1 MARRA
6 RDKQAPQGIRV
17 TPPPQGGTF
26 RPLGPRRLEQI
37 TQAAF
42 DILEKIGMADC
53 PDDVAT
59 LAVEQG
65 AKRRDDGRL
74 CFSKAMIDA
83 TLDRAMRRVNL
94 PGFTEDFGLTIGGGH
109 VHIGTGG
116 AAVEVPDEAGGFRP
130 AQLADLYQLMQ
141 VVGRA
146 ENIHYGVRPIV
157 ARDMDTPWDLD
168 ANTAFACLKACA
180 KPIGISFDNSLH
192 VPRITQM
199 FDMALG
205 GEGLFR
211 QQPFCMGVI
220 VHAVSP
226 LRFAPEGVEIMK
238 AAIDAGMPLQ
248 ICTAAQAG
256 ATSPVTLAGALA
268 QGLAE
273 ALAGL
278 IIANVLSPGFPTILA
293 FMPFISDLRTGAM
306 TGGSGEAAVA
316 NAAAAQLLL
325 NLDVPS
331 TVSAGMT
338 DAKVP
343 DAQAGYEKGYTV
355 ALAAQAGADMI
366 NLSVGMLGSLM
377 VASPEALVI
386 DDDMC
391 AAILRSVRGVELTDD
406 ALDLELIEA
415 VASGPGH
422 YLGEAQTLAR
432 MRTEYVYPTLADR
445 QSVQE
450 WQDAG
455 RPSLIDRA
463 QERVRALTAQ
473 PPTHLPKEREAAI
486 RAAFDIKLPK
496 DLS

>member
-1 MARRA
+1 
-6 RDKQAPQGIRV
+6 
-17 TPPPQGGTF
+17 F
-26 RPLGPRRLEQI
+26 S
-37 TQAAF
+37 
-42 DILEKIGMADC
+42 ILEKIGMADC
-53 PDDVAT
+53 PADITA
-59 LAVEQG
+59 LAIEAG
-65 AKRRDDGRL
+65 ANLRDDGRI
-74 CFSKAMIDA
+74 CFPKTMVDEIIAKAA
-83 TLDRAMRRVNL
+83 RRVSI
-94 PGFTEDFGLTIGGGH
+94 PGFVEDLGLTVGGGN

-116 AAVEVPDEAGGFRP
+116 AAVEVPDQAGGFRE
-130 AQLADLYQLMQ
+130 AKLADLYQLMQ
-141 VVGRA
+141 IVGRA

-157 ARDMDTPWDLD
+157 ARDMPSPWELDL
-168 ANTAFACLKACA
+168 NTGFACLKACP
-180 KPIGISFDNSLH
+180 KPIGISFDNATH
-192 VPRITQM
+192 VQSVAAM

-205 GEGLFR
+205 QDDAFR
-211 QQPFCMGVI
+211 RQPFCMGVI

-226 LRFAPEGVEIMK
+226 LRFAQEGLEIMK

-273 ALAGL
+273 ALAG
-278 IIANVLSPGFPTILA
+278 IVVANVLKPGFPTILA

-325 NLDVPS
+325 NLGLPS

-338 DAKVP
+338 DSKVP

-391 AAILRSVRGVELTDD
+391 GAILRSVRGVELTDD
-406 ALDLELIEA
+406 ALDLEMIEA
-415 VASGPGH
+415 VACGPGH
-422 YLGEAQTLAR
+422 FLGEAQTLAR
-432 MRTEYVYPTLADR
+432 MKSEYVYPSLADR
-445 QSVQE
+445 KSVQD

-455 RPSLIDRA
+455 SPDLVDRA
-463 QERVRALTAQ
+463 RDKVAQLTDE
-473 PPTHLPKEREAAI
+473 PPDHLPSDREAAI
-486 RAAFDIKLPK
+486 RAAFDIKL
-496 DLS
+496 S